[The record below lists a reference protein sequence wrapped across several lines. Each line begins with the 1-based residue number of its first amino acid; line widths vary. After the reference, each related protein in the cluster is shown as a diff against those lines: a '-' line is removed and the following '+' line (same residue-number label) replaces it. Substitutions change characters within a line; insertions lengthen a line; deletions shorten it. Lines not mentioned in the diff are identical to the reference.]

1 MSKPQSLWSKAD
13 KFLSLTRKIV
23 VNTFTGLILIIVT
36 FSILGG
42 IGSMFSSEEGID
54 KQDKI
59 LWFKPIGVVV
69 DSAITGTPSFDSL
82 LLGGGDVEQHELND
96 LLKVLNSA
104 SEDDALSAVYINVSE
119 LGMVFSSAFEIA
131 NAVKNIRD
139 KGKRVISYS
148 ENFGN
153 NAYLISS
160 QADTLMI
167 NEYGGVSAFGFSR
180 KREFYKDLYEN
191 INLNYHIFV
200 AGDFKS
206 GPEPYTRNSMSEEDK
221 LAWNEFAN
229 PLWSKMTAMMEEGRN
244 LQDGTL
250 QYYGDSL
257 YELSMSTPEPAQI
270 ALDLGLVD
278 MVVTR
283 EDLRSWMFKEFPNKD
298 EDPNS
303 LPDSISIYDYLT
315 TIEDEVIESES
326 KNLIA
331 IVNVE
336 GTIVTGEASFNVAGS
351 DTIVKN
357 IRNAIKDDAVKALVL
372 RVNSPGGDVWASELI
387 TNALNEFKSSG
398 RPVVSSMGDIAA
410 SGGVWVTTHSDE
422 IWAKPETLTGS
433 IGVYGIVPTLDGIY
447 EWAGIQVD
455 GTSSTQAGE
464 WDERLPMPDYVTN
477 SIQASIDH
485 TYKKFVNK
493 VAENRKMPYKEI
505 LSIAGGRIWSGE
517 KALQLGLVDKIG
529 DLNDAV
535 ESAANI
541 AGIDDF
547 TTISYSKEM
556 DPFDVFLA
564 ELLKNV
570 DAKINIDNN
579 KGRMLIKFLN
589 THYSFINPDKKI
601 NTAVYCFECEYIAT
615 K

>member
-13 KFLSLTRKIV
+13 RFLTLSRKIV
-23 VNTFTGLILIIVT
+23 LNTFTALFLIIIT

-69 DSAITGTPSFDSL
+69 DSEVIGTPSFDSL
-82 LLGGGDVEQHELND
+82 LLGGGDVEQHELED
-96 LLKVLNSA
+96 LLSVLNNA
-104 SEDDALSAVYINVSE
+104 AKDDSLSAVYINVSE

-131 NAVKNIRD
+131 NAVKTIRD
-139 KGKRVISYS
+139 SGKRVIAYA

-160 QADTLMI
+160 QANTIMV

-229 PLWSKMTAMMEEGRN
+229 PLWLKMTAMMEDGRN
-244 LQDGTL
+244 LPKGTI
-250 QYYGDSL
+250 QNYGDSL
-257 YELSMSTPEPAQI
+257 WDLSIETPEPAQI
-270 ALDLGLVD
+270 ALNLGLVD

-283 EDLRSWMFKEFPNKD
+283 EDLRAWMYKEFPNKD
-298 EDPNS
+298 DNPNE
-303 LPDSISIYDYLT
+303 LPDSISIYDYLS
-315 TIEDEVIESES
+315 TIEEVKSES
-326 KNLIA
+326 NNLIA

-357 IRNAIKDDAVKALVL
+357 IRNAIKDDSVKALVL

-398 RPVVSSMGDIAA
+398 RPIIASMGDIAA

-455 GTSSTQAGE
+455 GTSSTKAGE

-477 SIQASIDH
+477 SIQASIDN
-485 TYKKFVNK
+485 TYKKFVTK
-493 VAENRKMPYKEI
+493 VAENRKLSYKEI
-505 LSIAGGRIWSGE
+505 LSVAGGRIWSGE

-529 DLNDAV
+529 DLNDAI

-547 TTISYSKEM
+547 KTISYSKEM
-556 DPFDVFLA
+556 DPLDIFIS
-564 ELLKNV
+564 ELLKNL
-570 DAKINIDNN
+570 DAQIDLNN
-579 KGRMLIKFLN
+579 QGQILMKFLD
-589 THYSFINPDKKI
+589 THYGFINPDKKI
-601 NTAVYCFECEYIAT
+601 NVAVYCFECEYLTT

>member
-13 KFLSLTRKIV
+13 RFLTLSRKIV
-23 VNTFTGLILIIVT
+23 LNTFTAIFLIIIT

-69 DSAITGTPSFDSL
+69 DSEVIGTPSFDSL
-82 LLGGGDVEQHELND
+82 LLGGGDVEQHELED
-96 LLKVLNSA
+96 LLSVLNNA
-104 SEDDALSAVYINVSE
+104 AKDDSLSAVYINVSE

-131 NAVKNIRD
+131 NAVKTIRD
-139 KGKRVISYS
+139 SGKRVIAYA

-160 QADTLMI
+160 QANTIMV

-229 PLWSKMTAMMEEGRN
+229 PLWLKMTAMMEDGRN
-244 LQDGTL
+244 LPKGTI
-250 QYYGDSL
+250 QNYGDSL
-257 YELSMSTPEPAQI
+257 WDLSIETPEPAQI
-270 ALDLGLVD
+270 ALNLGLVD

-283 EDLRSWMFKEFPNKD
+283 EDLRAWMYKEFPNKD
-298 EDPNS
+298 DNPNE
-303 LPDSISIYDYLT
+303 LPDSISIYDYLS
-315 TIEDEVIESES
+315 TIEEVKSES
-326 KNLIA
+326 NNLIA

-357 IRNAIKDDAVKALVL
+357 IRNAIKDDSVKALVL

-398 RPVVSSMGDIAA
+398 RPIIASMGDIAA

-455 GTSSTQAGE
+455 GTSSTKAGE

-477 SIQASIDH
+477 SIQASIDN
-485 TYKKFVNK
+485 TYEKFVTK
-493 VAENRKMPYKEI
+493 VAENRKLSYKEI
-505 LSIAGGRIWSGE
+505 LSVAGGRIWSGE

-529 DLNDAV
+529 DLNDAI

-547 TTISYSKEM
+547 KTISYSKEM
-556 DPFDVFLA
+556 DPLDIFIS
-564 ELLKNV
+564 ELLKNL
-570 DAKINIDNN
+570 DAQIDLNN
-579 KGRMLIKFLN
+579 QGQILMKFLD
-589 THYSFINPDKKI
+589 THYGFINPDKKI
-601 NTAVYCFECEYIAT
+601 NVAVYCFECEYLTT

>member
-13 KFLSLTRKIV
+13 RFLTLSRKIV
-23 VNTFTGLILIIVT
+23 LNTFTALLLIIVT

-69 DSAITGTPSFDSL
+69 DSEVIGTPSFDSL
-82 LLGGGDVEQHELND
+82 LLGGGDVEQHELED
-96 LLKVLNSA
+96 LLSVLNNA
-104 SEDDALSAVYINVSE
+104 AKDDSLSAVYINVSE

-131 NAVKNIRD
+131 NAVKTIRD
-139 KGKRVISYS
+139 SGKRVIAYA

-160 QADTLMI
+160 QANTIMV

-229 PLWSKMTAMMEEGRN
+229 PLWLKMTAMMEDGRN
-244 LQDGTL
+244 LPEGTI
-250 QYYGDSL
+250 QNYGDSL
-257 YELSMSTPEPAQI
+257 WDLSIETPEPAQI
-270 ALDLGLVD
+270 ALNLGLVD

-283 EDLRSWMFKEFPNKD
+283 EDLRAWMYKEFPNMD
-298 EDPNS
+298 DNPNE
-303 LPDSISIYDYLT
+303 LPDSISIYDYLS
-315 TIEDEVIESES
+315 TIEEVKSES
-326 KNLIA
+326 NNLIA

-357 IRNAIKDDAVKALVL
+357 IRNAIKDDSVKALVL

-398 RPVVSSMGDIAA
+398 RPIIASMGDIAA

-455 GTSSTQAGE
+455 GTSSTKAGE

-477 SIQASIDH
+477 SIQASIDN
-485 TYKKFVNK
+485 TYKKFVTK
-493 VAENRKMPYKEI
+493 VAENRKLSYKEI
-505 LSIAGGRIWSGE
+505 LSVAGGRIWSGE

-529 DLNDAV
+529 DLNDAI

-547 TTISYSKEM
+547 KTISYSKEM
-556 DPFDVFLA
+556 DPLDIFIS
-564 ELLKNV
+564 ELLKNL
-570 DAKINIDNN
+570 DAQIDLNN
-579 KGRMLIKFLN
+579 QGQILMKFLD
-589 THYSFINPDKKI
+589 THYGFINPDKKI
-601 NTAVYCFECEYIAT
+601 NVAVYCFECEYLTT